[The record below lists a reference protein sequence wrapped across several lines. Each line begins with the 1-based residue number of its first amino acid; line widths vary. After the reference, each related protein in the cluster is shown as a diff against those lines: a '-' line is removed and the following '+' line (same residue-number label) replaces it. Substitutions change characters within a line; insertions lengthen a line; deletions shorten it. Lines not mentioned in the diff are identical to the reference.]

1 MTDHP
6 VGATATT
13 FRVVEE
19 LCATGE
25 AGVTE
30 LSDRLDLSKSAVHNH
45 LTTLEQL
52 GLVVGDDGSYR
63 LGLRFVDLGMTARDH
78 LEVVTTGR
86 PMVAS
91 LAEQADALASIVVPE
106 HGMAAYAYVS
116 TDDGG
121 HVRPGTH
128 IPLHADAGGKV
139 VLAFWTAEERQEYA
153 DEHGLLA
160 RTERTITGRSELRNE
175 LRSVKDR
182 GLAFDRGEAFADV
195 RSVAAPVRDTEG
207 TPVAA
212 VSVSGPAERLSGKRL
227 EEDLAG
233 LVLSTANDLEL
244 ALRP

>member
-45 LTTLEQL
+45 LTTLE
-52 GLVVGDDGSYR
+52 R

-116 TDDGG
+116 ADESG
-121 HVRPGTH
+121 HVRPGTR
-128 IPLHADAGGKV
+128 IPLHADAGGKA
-139 VLAFWTAEERQEYA
+139 VLAFRTAEERQTYA
-153 DEHGLLA
+153 DEYGLLA
-160 RTERTITGRSELRNE
+160 RTERTITDRSELRSE

-182 GLAFDRGEAFADV
+182 GLAFDRGEAFAAV

-212 VSVSGPAERLSGKRL
+212 VSVTGPAERLSGKRL
-227 EEDLAG
+227 EEDLPG